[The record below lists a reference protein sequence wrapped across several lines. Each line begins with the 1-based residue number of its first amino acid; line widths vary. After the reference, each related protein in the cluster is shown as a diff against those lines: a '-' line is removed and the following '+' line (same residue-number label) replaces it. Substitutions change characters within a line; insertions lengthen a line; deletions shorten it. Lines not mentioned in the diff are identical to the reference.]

1 MAHCNFFAQV
11 FLRAWID
18 GDVFSWK
25 ARRARRLEGWP
36 YRRASSRKCVPTFDR
51 FGPVRHRCRRRDF
64 DVGVII
70 LTLV

>member
-1 MAHCNFFAQV
+1 MAHCNFSYGFGLMATCFRGRLQ
-11 FLRAWID
+11 RD
-18 GDVFSWK
+18 S
-25 ARRARRLEGWP
+25 RLEGSP
-36 YRRASSRKCVPTFDR
+36 YRRASSRKCEPTFDR

>member
-1 MAHCNFFAQV
+1 MATCFRGRLQ
-11 FLRAWID
+11 RD
-18 GDVFSWK
+18 S
-25 ARRARRLEGWP
+25 RLEGSP
-36 YRRASSRKCVPTFDR
+36 YRRASSRKCEPTFDR

>member
-1 MAHCNFFAQV
+1 MAHCNFSYRFSFGFGLMATCFHGRLQRDSRPEGYHIGAQFAQM
-11 FLRAWID
+11 RAD
-18 GDVFSWK
+18 
-25 ARRARRLEGWP
+25 
-36 YRRASSRKCVPTFDR
+36 FDR